1 MNGPDPAKPVE
12 RFAKG
17 LPRILDRR
25 PEIEARIARAVH
37 LLLFLDF
44 DGTLAPIVPQPG
56 LAELPDPTRE
66 ILNELAALPAITIS
80 IVSGRSLQNIKRRV
94 GIPGLIYAGN
104 HGLEIE
110 GGGVAF
116 EHPAAVE
123 LFAAVRAV
131 TGWISACAGAFP
143 GIEIESKGLTTSVH
157 YRQASRPIRVAL
169 ESSLR
174 KVIPPDDPRIE
185 LREGKMVHEILPRV
199 PWGKGHAVVW
209 IRDQLGKSGA
219 LPIVVGDDMTDE
231 NAFTAFDDAITICV
245 DPRRPTAASYR
256 LESPDDVR
264 AFLEWVKKVV
274 TTPSVPGGTNKS
286 HAAPG

>member
-1 MNGPDPAKPVE
+1 MD
-12 RFAKG
+12 
-17 LPRILDRR
+17 LPLILDHRQ
-25 PEIEARIARAVH
+25 EIEARITRAGH

-44 DGTLAPIVPQPG
+44 DGTLAPIVPLPG

-66 ILNELAALPAITIS
+66 VLNKLMALPATTIS
-80 IVSGRSLQNIKRRV
+80 IVSGRSLQNIKQRV

-110 GGGVAF
+110 GRGLAF

-123 LFAAVRAV
+123 LGSAVADITAGFTARSRALE
-131 TGWISACAGAFP
+131 
-143 GIEIESKGLTTSVH
+143 GIVIEYKGLTTSLH
-157 YRQASRPIRVAL
+157 YRGASLATRVAL
-169 ESSLR
+169 ERLLR
-174 KVIPPDDPRIE
+174 SFIPPDDPRIE
-185 LREGKMVHEILPRV
+185 VREGKMVHEIRPRV
-199 PWGKGHAVVW
+199 AWDKGRAVVW
-209 IRDQLGKSGA
+209 IRDRLGQGGA

-245 DPRRPTAASYR
+245 DPERPTAASYR

-264 AFLEWVKKVV
+264 AFLGWVKQVV

-286 HAAPG
+286 RAAPA